1 MKKVITVLSFLLIFS
16 AFCFAEK
23 KIYVKTK
30 SADLMKK
37 ATTLS
42 TTVTKVSYGAELIVL
57 ETDGEWN
64 FVQLSGKPDIKG
76 WIKDS
81 RTTTRKLTARTSA
94 NAKEIALSGRG
105 FNEEVENLYSN
116 SENGNYKAVDEI
128 ESIQTDKDN
137 LKKFIK
143 DGNLNGGE
151 K

>member
-1 MKKVITVLSFLLIFS
+1 
-16 AFCFAEK
+16 
-23 KIYVKTK
+23 
-30 SADLMKK
+30 MKK

-105 FNEEVENLYSN
+105 FSEEVENLYSN

-128 ESIQTDKDN
+128 ESVQTDKDN

-143 DGNLNGGE
+143 DGNLNGGD